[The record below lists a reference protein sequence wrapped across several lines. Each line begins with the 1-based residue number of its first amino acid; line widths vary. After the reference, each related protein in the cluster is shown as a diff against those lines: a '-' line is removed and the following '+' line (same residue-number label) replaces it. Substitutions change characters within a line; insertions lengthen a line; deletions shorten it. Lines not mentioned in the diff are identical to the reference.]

1 MYKMVTENSVKDSG
15 DKKLS
20 VFFKKP
26 KNIFFTVLLCI
37 IIIMLSLV
45 IFITRYNTSLI
56 RKYGQE
62 LSILATSF
70 ANIDGT
76 INERTARLS
85 SAELLLNNTNRILST
100 VYFGTA
106 DTDERKEAKDFTAF
120 SILYKDRFYL
130 ITAGHCIEFENIKY
144 KNFKFIANNGRVWLT
159 PELLA
164 YENDYSNNTDYA
176 IFYKD
181 NLISTGLYPA
191 SKDEDQTPQYVLGNT
206 ERDLNLIKKYKDAR
220 QGESGSPVI
229 NSNCHVLG
237 IMIKKDGSYT
247 PIQEVLDA
255 IEKLG
260 I

>member
-1 MYKMVTENSVKDSG
+1 MITDNNRKGLGE
-15 DKKLS
+15 KKLS
-20 VFFKKP
+20 NFFKNP
-26 KNIFFTVLLCI
+26 KNVFFTVFLS
-37 IIIMLSLV
+37 IIIMLLSLV
-45 IFITRYNTSLI
+45 IFITLYNTSLI
-56 RKYGQE
+56 RKYGQD
-62 LSILATSF
+62 LSNLAVSF
-70 ANIDGT
+70 AEIDGT

-85 SAELLLNNTNRILST
+85 SAEILLNNTNRILST

-120 SILYKDRFYL
+120 SIIYKDRFYL

-144 KNFKFIANNGRVWLT
+144 KNFKFMANNGKTWVA

-164 YENDYSNNTDYA
+164 YENDYTNNKDYA
-176 IFYKD
+176 VFYKE
-181 NLISTGLYPA
+181 NLITTGLYPA
-191 SKDEDQTPQYVLGNT
+191 VKDGDQTPQYVLGNI

-229 NSNCHVLG
+229 NSKCHVVG

-255 IEKLG
+255 IDKLG

>member
-1 MYKMVTENSVKDSG
+1 MISDNSPKGPG
-15 DKKLS
+15 DKKLPK
-20 VFFKKP
+20 FFKKP
-26 KNIFFTVLLCI
+26 KNIFFTVLLSI

-56 RKYGQE
+56 RKYGQD
-62 LSILATSF
+62 LSTLAVSF
-70 ANIDGT
+70 AKIDST

-85 SAELLLNNTNRILST
+85 SSELLLNYTNSILST

-120 SILYKDRFYL
+120 SIIYKDRFYL

-144 KNFKFIANNGRVWLT
+144 KNFKFMANNGRTWLT

-164 YENDYSNNTDYA
+164 YENDSANNNDYA
-176 IFYKD
+176 IFYEN
-181 NLISTGLYPA
+181 NLITMGLYA
-191 SKDEDQTPQYVLGNT
+191 AAKDENQIPQYVLGNI
-206 ERDLNLIKKYKDAR
+206 ERDLNLIKKYKDAI

-229 NSNCHVLG
+229 NSKCHVVG
-237 IMIKKDGSYT
+237 IIIKKDGSYT
-247 PIQEVLDA
+247 PIQKVLDA
-255 IEKLG
+255 IDKLG

>member
-1 MYKMVTENSVKDSG
+1 MITDNNLKDLG
-15 DKKLS
+15 DKKPS
-20 VFFKKP
+20 NFFKKP
-26 KNIFFTVLLCI
+26 KNIFFTVLLSLI
-37 IIIMLSLV
+37 LIMLSLA
-45 IFITRYNTSLI
+45 IFITNYNTSLI
-56 RKYGQE
+56 RKYG
-62 LSILATSF
+62 LDLTNLAASF
-70 ANIDGT
+70 AEIDNT

-106 DTDERKEAKDFTAF
+106 DIDERKEAKDFTAF
-120 SILYKDRFYL
+120 SIIHKDRFYL

-144 KNFKFIANNGRVWLT
+144 KNFKFMANNGRTWVN
-159 PELLA
+159 PELLT
-164 YENDYSNNTDYA
+164 YKNDYTNNTDYA

-181 NLISTGLYPA
+181 NLITTGLYPA
-191 SKDEDQTPQYVLGNT
+191 AKDEDQTPQYVLGNT

-229 NSNCHVLG
+229 NSKCHVVG
-237 IMIKKDGSYT
+237 ILIKKDGSYT

-255 IEKLG
+255 IDKLG

>member
-1 MYKMVTENSVKDSG
+1 MIKN
-15 DKKLS
+15 LS
-20 VFFKKP
+20 NFFKKP
-26 KNIFFTVLLCI
+26 KNIFFTVLLSI

-45 IFITRYNTSLI
+45 IFITWYNTSLV
-56 RKYGQE
+56 RKYQQD
-62 LSILATSF
+62 LSSLSDSF
-70 ANIDGT
+70 ANIDST

-106 DTDERKEAKDFTAF
+106 DIDERKEAKDFTAF
-120 SILYKDRFYL
+120 SIIYKDRFYL

-144 KNFKFIANNGRVWLT
+144 KNFKFMANNGRTWVT
-159 PELLA
+159 PELLT
-164 YENDYSNNTDYA
+164 YENDYTNNKDYA
-176 IFYKD
+176 VFYKD
-181 NLISTGLYPA
+181 NLITTGLYPA
-191 SKDEDQTPQYVLGNT
+191 VKDEDQSPQYVLGNI

-229 NSNCHVLG
+229 NSKCHVVG

-255 IEKLG
+255 IDKFEFTH
-260 I
+260 

>member
-1 MYKMVTENSVKDSG
+1 MITENSAKGLG

-20 VFFKKP
+20 NFFKKP
-26 KNIFFTVLLCI
+26 KNILLTVLLSVI
-37 IIIMLSLV
+37 TIMLAL
-45 IFITRYNTSLI
+45 ILFITCYNAVLVRQYQKDLT
-56 RKYGQE
+56 G
-62 LSILATSF
+62 LASSF
-70 ANIDGT
+70 ADIDST

-120 SILYKDRFYL
+120 SIIYKDKYYL
-130 ITAGHCIEFENIKY
+130 ITAGHCIEYENIKY
-144 KNFKFIANNGRVWLT
+144 KNFKFIANNSRTWLA
-159 PELLA
+159 PGLLT
-164 YENDYSNNTDYA
+164 YENDYANNKDYA
-176 IFYKD
+176 IFYKE
-181 NLISTGLYPA
+181 NLITMGLYPA
-191 SKDEDQTPQYVLGNT
+191 AKEEDQSPQYVLGNT
-206 ERDLNLIKKYKDAR
+206 ERDLNLIKKYKDAM

-229 NSNCHVLG
+229 NSKCHVVG

-255 IEKLG
+255 IDKSG